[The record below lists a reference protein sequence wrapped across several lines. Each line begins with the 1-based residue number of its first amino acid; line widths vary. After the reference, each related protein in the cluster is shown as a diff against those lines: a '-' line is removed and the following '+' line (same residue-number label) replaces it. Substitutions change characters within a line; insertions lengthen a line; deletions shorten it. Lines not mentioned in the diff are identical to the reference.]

1 MRGKRTEWADW
12 IRSYLKEQ
20 GADISDWEEYKVLYN
35 RYAGRI
41 RKYHPENYEQFLT
54 TCTFA
59 KQTKKECGAKDL
71 GESKPKERPF
81 DEEKWWKDQKKEWEL
96 YKLRMQH
103 YRDDRIH
110 NQKQQGETG
119 REKDLIP
126 YAFKLALKCLAG
138 RIPIECYPEEL
149 EVYREEL
156 QNLLDEETFLS
167 LNVKKEK

>member
-1 MRGKRTEWADW
+1 M
-12 IRSYLKEQ
+12 SNN
-20 GADISDWEEYKVLYN
+20 LY
-35 RYAGRI
+35 GGFI
-41 RKYHPENYEQFLT
+41 RKYLQELGIPSSPWKDIQTIYCMYRARCLKFKPTNYEQFLT